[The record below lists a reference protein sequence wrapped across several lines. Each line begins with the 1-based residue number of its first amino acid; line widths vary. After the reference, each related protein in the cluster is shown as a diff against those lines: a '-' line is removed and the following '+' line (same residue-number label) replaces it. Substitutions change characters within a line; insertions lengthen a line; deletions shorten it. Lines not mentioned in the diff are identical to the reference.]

1 MRYSE
6 LVPSLDP
13 LRPILKR
20 LTEGR
25 EPGNRLLVGPKGGVL
40 TTATVWDATN
50 WDQVVA
56 KLELPDLTRHGL
68 RHTGATWMADAGV
81 PLHVLWS
88 RSGRGQ
94 PAAAAAAR

>member
-1 MRYSE
+1 MRDSE

-25 EPGNRLLVGPKGGVL
+25 EPGKSAAGRAEGRSPHHRHL
-40 TTATVWDATN
+40 WDATN
-50 WDQVVA
+50 WDQLVA

-68 RHTGATWMADAGV
+68 RHTEATWMADAGV
-81 PLHVLWS
+81 PLPVLWS
-88 RSGRGQ
+88 RSGRG
-94 PAAAAAAR
+94 